1 MEEKALGCVITDVNK
16 DRIQLKEIQSGDKF
30 SIVTEGA
37 KAYSPGDLVT
47 IDSESMTIVDRMEE
61 YPFV

>member
-1 MEEKALGCVITDVNK
+1 MGIKVVGCVVTKVNK
-16 DRIQLKEIQSGDKF
+16 DQIEVKEIQLGETAQIST
-30 SIVTEGA
+30 TEA

-47 IDSESMTIVDRMEE
+47 IDSETKTLVDCMED

>member
-1 MEEKALGCVITDVNK
+1 MKSKILGCVVTAVSK
-16 DRIQLKEIQSGDKF
+16 SQIQLKEIQRGEKMV
-30 SIVTEGA
+30 IVTEAA

-47 IDSESMTIVDRMEE
+47 IDVKKMTIVDRMED